1 MSRRRATAHSGY
13 MSNYPSYPAPVQQ
26 PQRTLTRSRDNKIV
40 AGVCGG
46 FAEYTGLDVT
56 LVRIVLVAATVFGLG
71 SPVLI
76 YLVGWVLMPEQQTAQ
91 AAAFRET
98 STESARP

>member
-1 MSRRRATAHSGY
+1 
-13 MSNYPSYPAPVQQ
+13 MSNYQSYPPPTQQ
-26 PQRTLTRSRDNKIV
+26 PKRPLTRSHDNKIV

-46 FAEYTGLDVT
+46 FAEYTGLDVN

-71 SPVLI
+71 SPILV
-76 YLVGWVLMPEQQTAQ
+76 YLVGWVLMPEQQPTY
-91 AAAFRET
+91 AAAFRDT